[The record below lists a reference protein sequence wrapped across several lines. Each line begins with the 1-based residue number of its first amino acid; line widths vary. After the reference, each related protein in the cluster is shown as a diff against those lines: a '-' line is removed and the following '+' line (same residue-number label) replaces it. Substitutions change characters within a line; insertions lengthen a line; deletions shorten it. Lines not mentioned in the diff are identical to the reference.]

1 MPVDGFDVWETISS
15 GTPSPRTELLHN
27 IDFPEKRP
35 GLLLTYDT
43 WYSGAAIRVG
53 DMKLL
58 MHVPNATWYQVPEEG
73 GIAPDMEE
81 IWVMVFLV
89 LIFLLKRIPCRSRRL
104 FLVCLTEFSWK

>member
-1 MPVDGFDVWETISS
+1 MPVDGYDVWETISS
-15 GTPSPRTELLHN
+15 GRPSPRTELLHN

-58 MHVPNATWYQVPEEG
+58 MHVPNATWYQVPEKG

-81 IWVMVFLV
+81 IWVMGFPCSY
-89 LIFLLKRIPCRSRRL
+89 LLAQTHSM
-104 FLVCLTEFSWK
+104 S